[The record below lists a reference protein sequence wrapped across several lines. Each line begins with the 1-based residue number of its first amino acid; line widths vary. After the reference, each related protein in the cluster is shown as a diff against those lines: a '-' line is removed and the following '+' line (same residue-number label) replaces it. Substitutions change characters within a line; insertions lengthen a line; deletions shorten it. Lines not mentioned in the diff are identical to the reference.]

1 MFAIVQLG
9 SLQYKVSEGDVIES
23 QLLEEKEGESIDLDQ
38 VLLFAEDSD
47 VRVGQPFL
55 KDVKVTAEI
64 VRQHLGEKVISYKY
78 RRRKNSAWKKGHRQQ
93 LTSLLI
99 TKINPGPSTV
109 K

>member
-23 QLLEEKEGESIDLDQ
+23 QLLEEKKGESIDLEQ
-38 VLLFAEDSD
+38 VLLFANDSD
-47 VRVGQPFL
+47 VRIGQPL
-55 KDVKVTAEI
+55 LQDVKVTAEI

-93 LTSLLI
+93 I
-99 TKINPGPSTV
+99 TTLRIKTIEPGRPAV